1 MYEFYVTIVG
11 ATQGAFHG
19 EATTP
24 GHEGKLVG
32 LSYDQ
37 ASSVP
42 DQAGLAPG
50 RRSAA
55 RVSYEPVRFTKQWG
69 AASPQFFQALGTGE
83 TLTSVVFEFI
93 ATNEAG
99 EQSVFHRVTLFDA
112 RVVELRPFIDL
123 DVEPSSLM
131 PMPPLELVGLAF
143 AAIRIENLPH
153 GTSAQAGLTPPS
165 TPPAPRPRPA
175 GRTRPAR

>member
-11 ATQGAFHG
+11 ARQGAFHG
-19 EATTP
+19 EATMA
-24 GHEGKLVG
+24 GQEGKIVG

-37 ASSVP
+37 AATVP
-42 DQAGLAPG
+42 HQVGFTTG
-50 RRSAA
+50 RGAA
-55 RVSYEPVRFTKQWG
+55 AKVAYEPVRFTKQWG
-69 AASPQFFQALGTGE
+69 AASPQLFEAMSTGE

-99 EQSVFHRVTLFDA
+99 EQSVFHRVSLFEA

-131 PMPPLELVGLAF
+131 PMPPLEQVGLAF
-143 AAIRIENLPH
+143 GAIRIENIPH
-153 GTSAQAGLTPPS
+153 GTVSQVGFKPRTQKL
-165 TPPAPRPRPA
+165 APKPRTA
-175 GRTRPAR
+175 ARSRTAR